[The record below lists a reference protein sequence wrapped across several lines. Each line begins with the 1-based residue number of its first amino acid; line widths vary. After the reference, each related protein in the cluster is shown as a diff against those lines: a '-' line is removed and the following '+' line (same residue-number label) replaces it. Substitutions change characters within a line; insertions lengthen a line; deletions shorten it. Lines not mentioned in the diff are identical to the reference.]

1 MDAAD
6 EEAMAD
12 LLRCREGDGLP
23 PVAGVVHSAAVLEPD
38 AVADLTEQA
47 LGGSRC
53 GRTPRRLAR
62 SWC

>member
-1 MDAAD
+1 
-6 EEAMAD
+6 MAD